1 MSCTTNTIHRPKNSK
16 DCTDVLL
23 TGYRPLIIITENTQ
37 PIKISK
43 DIKTKNMA
51 DKKVLLIEA
60 IKKLE

>member
-1 MSCTTNTIHRPKNSK
+1 MSCTTNTIHHPKNSK

-23 TGYRPLIIITENTQ
+23 TGYRQLIIITENTQ
-37 PIKISK
+37 PSKISK

-60 IKKLE
+60 IKKLG